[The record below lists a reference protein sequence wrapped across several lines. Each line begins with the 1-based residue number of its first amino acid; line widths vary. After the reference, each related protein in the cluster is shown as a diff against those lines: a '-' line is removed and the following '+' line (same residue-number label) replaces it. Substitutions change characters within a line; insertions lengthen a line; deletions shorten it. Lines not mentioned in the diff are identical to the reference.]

1 MQGHAVPRGRP
12 RDVGSRVPDREPDG
26 LILGSSPRMTEVE
39 WWWGGALRPGGEVR
53 STQSGPSKRLLA
65 VGARAGPGLV
75 RLPLRF
81 RSGGAGAWPG

>member
-12 RDVGSRVPDREPDG
+12 RDVGSRFPDREPDG

-53 STQSGPSKRLLA
+53 
-65 VGARAGPGLV
+65 
-75 RLPLRF
+75 
-81 RSGGAGAWPG
+81 